1 MLSIYGKAMFETLR
15 DSHRGVL
22 GCPSI
27 DKGRWSLPL
36 TRADRRVHG
45 TQPTR

>member
-15 DSHRGVL
+15 DTYRGVL

-27 DKGRWSLPL
+27 DVGRWSLPL
-36 TRADRRVHG
+36 TRNYRVHG
-45 TQPTR
+45 SALIR